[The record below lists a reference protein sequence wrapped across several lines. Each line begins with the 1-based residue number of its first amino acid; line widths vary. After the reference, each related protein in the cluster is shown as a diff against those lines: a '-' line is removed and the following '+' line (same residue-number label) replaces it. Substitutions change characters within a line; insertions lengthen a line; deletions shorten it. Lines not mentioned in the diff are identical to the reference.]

1 MWRCPIAHRRT
12 AVTVMQSR
20 ILILIQTQT
29 AKRADSDTRS
39 GIQATAHH
47 CCSASSPTLV
57 SCSWPGL
64 RPDSAVDAKTTRSV
78 SRGEPAKNGIFD
90 LWRALLEVSSFPSL
104 SLAPL
109 LSSLS
114 SVFGSPTSSEVALG
128 STRKF
133 ATAVALRSSVGNP
146 SVAFSPE
153 CLNHTDKWGEQCKVS
168 HHAERVS
175 SALETIKKE

>member
-175 SALETIKKE
+175 SAPETIKKE